1 MMAPGMARLTRA
13 FIAAG
18 GRVLIS
24 PHGRV
29 EPGIDAGLIFGSD
42 VSEEMMEHRRA
53 IARAMLDAVRRPA
66 GAAFAERAARAV
78 GMPFNGWLILP
89 REAHP

>member
-1 MMAPGMARLTRA
+1 MARLTRA

-18 GRVLIS
+18 GRMLIS
-24 PHGRV
+24 PQGRT
-29 EPGIDAGLIFGSD
+29 EPCIDANLIFGSS
-42 VSEEMMEHRRA
+42 VSDEMMEHRRA
-53 IARAMLDAVRRPA
+53 VTRAMLDAVRRPA

-89 REAHP
+89 REVHP